1 MTLTPH
7 RLTIFRHFD
16 DIRSLES
23 AAFNRL
29 QGAVIMQMEHSSRQE
44 KTVQPGIIWIKLAVS
59 YLVIGVAMGIAMG
72 ASHDFTLRPVHA
84 HVNLLGWTTLAL
96 SGIIYT
102 VFPQAGVTKL
112 ARVHFWLLNV
122 ALPIMM
128 GSLAYIL
135 LTSDMKILPA
145 LVISEIAAAV
155 SILALT
161 ANIFLNLEAK
171 KQREPEQGLMLKQAA
186 N

>member
-1 MTLTPH
+1 MRT
-7 RLTIFRHFD
+7 
-16 DIRSLES
+16 
-23 AAFNRL
+23 
-29 QGAVIMQMEHSSRQE
+29 EHSARQQ
-44 KTVQPGIIWIKLAVS
+44 KTVQPGIVWLKLAVS

-102 VFPQAGVTKL
+102 VFPQAGSTKL
-112 ARVHFWLLNV
+112 ARVHFWLLNG
-122 ALPIMM
+122 ALPVMM

-135 LTSDMKILPA
+135 LTSDMQILPA

-171 KQREPEQGLMLKQAA
+171 KEEKTGNGAQLKPAGF
-186 N
+186 

>member
-1 MTLTPH
+1 MKAGVVVEEKAQ
-7 RLTIFRHFD
+7 RQR
-16 DIRSLES
+16 
-23 AAFNRL
+23 AA
-29 QGAVIMQMEHSSRQE
+29 
-44 KTVQPGIIWIKLAVS
+44 QPGIVWIKLAVV

-72 ASHDFTLRPVHA
+72 ATRDFTLRPVHA

-102 VFPQAGVTKL
+102 VFPQAGTTKL
-112 ARVHFWLLNV
+112 ARAHFWLLNG

-135 LTSDMKILPA
+135 LTSDMQILPA

-161 ANIFLNLEAK
+161 ANIFLNLESRK
-171 KQREPEQGLMLKQAA
+171 EEESGHDTGLQPASA
-186 N
+186 GY